1 MKTQRSS
8 CYQGPC
14 RERLTVLLLLIV
26 LAAAGFTASCGGGSS
41 TPKFSGNTNVTV
53 VMSSTAN
60 DELYS
65 FGMHIEGLTLTTQ
78 SGKVVALLSSQPAEF
93 IHVNGEIEPLAT
105 VTIPQG
111 VYTSAT
117 ATLGNSLFACV
128 TITNAGS
135 IETSNFGVVPTPP
148 AGVTVKLPA
157 PITITGD
164 SMALDLDLQV
174 QTSFTLTSCDATDN
188 DATFSITPT
197 FNLTAASFSAQPT
210 NAGNGKAI
218 GIDGQVSSVNTAG
231 NSFVMAYPSD
241 EAPRTVTVSTG
252 AGTVFQGVN
261 SFAGLAVGT
270 FVNMDGV
277 VQGDGS
283 LAATRIAVEDP
294 TATSAEIGP
303 LLFVSEAAPALNIVE
318 QESQGILLV
327 GGATAF
333 SFGNATFQISGQLSN
348 LNSLPFTPMFNA
360 GNMVAG
366 QNVYL
371 STTATTFGP
380 EPIYAPAQTIT
391 LIPQTV
397 DGTVSS
403 TSTSG
408 NFTIYTV
415 NLASYELFPTLA
427 VQGGQTT
434 LLNNP
439 SEVEVYVDNSTQIVS
454 SQQPTPGV
462 TFRFYGLVFNDHGT
476 LRMDCAQVEDGVPVT
491 PPMNA
496 AATTH
501 SFKGVVHVVGGNASG
516 PARVINVQVTPAK

>member
-8 CYQGPC
+8 CHQGPC

-26 LAAAGFTASCGGGSS
+26 LAAAGFTASCGGGTS

-65 FGMHIEGLTLTTQ
+65 FGMQIEGLTLTTQ
-78 SGKVVALLSSQPAEF
+78 SGKVVALLGSQPAEF
-93 IHVNGEIEPLAT
+93 IHVNGEIEPLTT

-117 ATLGNSLFACV
+117 ATIGNSLFGCV
-128 TITNAGS
+128 TMTNGGA
-135 IETSNFGVVPTPP
+135 IETSSFVDVPTPP

-174 QTSFTLTSCDATDN
+174 QNSFTLTSCDGTDN
-188 DATFSITPT
+188 NVTYSITPT
-197 FNLTAASFSAQPT
+197 FNLTAASFSAQAT

-218 GIDGQVSSVNTAG
+218 GIDGLVSSVNNAN
-231 NSFVMAYPSD
+231 NSFVLAYPIGQG
-241 EAPRTVTVSTG
+241 PPTVNVSTG

-294 TATSAEIGP
+294 TATSVEIGP
-303 LLFVSEAAPALNIVE
+303 LVLVSEAIPALDMVV
-318 QESQGILLV
+318 QQSQGILLV
-327 GGATAF
+327 GGGTAF

-366 QNVYL
+366 QNLDL

-380 EPIYAPAQTIT
+380 EPIDAPAQTIT
-391 LIPQTV
+391 LMPQTL
-397 DGTVSS
+397 DGTVSA
-403 TSTSG
+403 TSTAG

-415 NLASYELFPTLA
+415 NLAPYDLFPTMA

-439 SEVEVYVDNSTQIVS
+439 SEVEVYVDNSTQIVN
-454 SQQPTPGV
+454 SQQPTPGG
-462 TFRFYGLVFNDHGT
+462 TFRFYGLVINDHGT
-476 LRMDCAQVEDGVPVT
+476 LRMDCAQVEDGVPVA